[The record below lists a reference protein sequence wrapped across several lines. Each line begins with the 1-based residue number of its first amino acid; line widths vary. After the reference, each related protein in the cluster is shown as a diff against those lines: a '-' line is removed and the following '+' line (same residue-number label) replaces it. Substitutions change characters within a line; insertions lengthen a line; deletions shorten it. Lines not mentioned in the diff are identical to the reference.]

1 MLTHPL
7 SQTILRRA
15 ALPLAVLVVVL
26 ASSGRASAGCGDH
39 VVVLKTAGER
49 HQPEAGTQPAKTPCH
64 GPNCSADR
72 PTDHAPPMTSTVLSV
87 TSAKE
92 VFTPVEPSAQVN
104 TKSRRRPFESSSLSP
119 IDRASSIFHP
129 PRA

>member
-1 MLTHPL
+1 MLALPL
-7 SQTILRRA
+7 SPTILRRA

-39 VVVLKTAGER
+39 VVILKPAGER
-49 HQPEAGTQPAKTPCH
+49 HQPEAAPEPAKTPCH

-72 PTDHAPPMTSTVLSV
+72 PSDHAPPVTSTAL
-87 TSAKE
+87 TTPSAKE
-92 VFTPVEPSAQVN
+92 VFTPVDLSAQPN
-104 TKSRRRPFESSSLSP
+104 TTSRRRPFETFSLSP
-119 IDRASSIFHP
+119 IARASSIFHP